1 MSKIG
6 KILAIFLV
14 IVSVSFIPVY
24 AETYNECI
32 SKCPDASK
40 NPQGN
45 SSCVSKCNT
54 EHNKIDNPDDFWED
68 TKNVRNNF
76 WSKAYD
82 WYNSSKESGTGN
94 TKAAKDIIDELLGYV
109 EILGTT
115 VIVIATATLGIKYI
129 FGSVDSKA
137 EIKENLTTLLV
148 ACVFFFGWNAI
159 YNTLVTSGN
168 LFFISSGFKSSIGNI
183 YSTVMF
189 VLNILAFIGVIY
201 VGIKYIFSGASGRA
215 DLKGKSVY
223 FVIGIIMTF
232 ATITLLTYI
241 SKVINQ
247 VV

>member
-1 MSKIG
+1 MKKIG
-6 KILAIFLV
+6 KVLAMFLV
-14 IVSVSFIPVY
+14 IANMFFIQVY
-24 AETYNECI
+24 AETYEECI
-32 SKCPDASK
+32 ERAKKATSTQEHDSIV
-40 NPQGN
+40 NQ
-45 SSCVSKCNT
+45 CNAL
-54 EHNKIDNPDDFWED
+54 HDKIDNPDDFWED

-82 WYNSSKESGTGN
+82 WYNNSKKEGAGD

-115 VIVIATATLGIKYI
+115 VIVIATATLGVKYI

-159 YNTLVTSGN
+159 YNTLITSGN
-168 LFFISSGFKSSIGNI
+168 LFFISSGFKASVGNI

-189 VLNILAFIGVIY
+189 VLNILAFVGVIY